1 LLHWNSVKKIGNHC
15 KFLVYNNL
23 EGYIGFRKLGHS
35 MRDNKKKQKEFN
47 KEIIPHLDVMYNFAL
62 RLTTDP
68 VDAEDLVQDT
78 IVKAYRFF
86 SSYENGTNAKAWLF
100 RILKNSFIN
109 NYRKSSKKPQ
119 QVDYDEVS
127 SYYES
132 VRAERTETSDLEN
145 LMFRELMDDEMSIAL
160 KQLPEDFRTVVLLCD
175 VEGYTYEEIANMLD
189 VPIGTIRSRLHRGRN
204 LLKTELIDYAKKRGY
219 RGD

>member
-1 LLHWNSVKKIGNHC
+1 
-15 KFLVYNNL
+15 
-23 EGYIGFRKLGHS
+23 
-35 MRDNKKKQKEFN
+35 MRDNSKKQHEFN
-47 KEIIPHLDVMYNFAL
+47 KEIIPHLDVLYNFAL

-68 VDAEDLVQDT
+68 SDAEDLVQDT
-78 IVKAYRFF
+78 IVKAFRFF
-86 SSYENGTNAKAWLF
+86 SSFENGTNAKAWLF

-109 NYRKSSKKPQ
+109 NYRKTSKRPQ

-132 VRAERTETSDLEN
+132 IRAERTETSDLES

-219 RGD
+219 TGD

>member
-1 LLHWNSVKKIGNHC
+1 MSQLT
-15 KFLVYNNL
+15 
-23 EGYIGFRKLGHS
+23 
-35 MRDNKKKQKEFN
+35 RDEKQKQKDFDE
-47 KEIIPHLDVMYNFAL
+47 EIIPHMDALYNFAL

-68 VDAEDLVQDT
+68 NDAEDLVQDT

-86 SSYENGTNAKAWLF
+86 SSYEKGTNAKAWMF

-109 NYRKSSKKPQ
+109 NYRKTSKKPS

-132 VRAERTETSDLEN
+132 IRAERTETSDLES
-145 LMFRELMDDEMSIAL
+145 LMFREMMDDDLSTAL
-160 KQLPEDFRTVVLLCD
+160 TRLPEDFRTVVLLCD

-204 LLKTELIDYAKKRGY
+204 LLKTELLDYAKKRGY
-219 RGD
+219 TGD

>member
-1 LLHWNSVKKIGNHC
+1 MSQLT
-15 KFLVYNNL
+15 
-23 EGYIGFRKLGHS
+23 
-35 MRDNKKKQKEFN
+35 RDEIQKQKDFDE
-47 KEIIPHLDVMYNFAL
+47 EIIPHMDALYNFAL

-68 VDAEDLVQDT
+68 NDAEDLVQDT

-86 SSYENGTNAKAWLF
+86 SSYEKGTNAKAWMF

-109 NYRKSSKKPQ
+109 NYRKKSKKPS

-132 VRAERTETSDLEN
+132 VRAERTETSDLES
-145 LMFRELMDDEMSIAL
+145 LMFREMMDDDLSEAL
-160 KQLPEDFRTVVLLCD
+160 TRLPEDFRTVVLLCD
-175 VEGYTYEEIANMLD
+175 VDGYTYEEIANMLD

-204 LLKTELIDYAKKRGY
+204 LLKTELLEYAKKRGFT
-219 RGD
+219 GD